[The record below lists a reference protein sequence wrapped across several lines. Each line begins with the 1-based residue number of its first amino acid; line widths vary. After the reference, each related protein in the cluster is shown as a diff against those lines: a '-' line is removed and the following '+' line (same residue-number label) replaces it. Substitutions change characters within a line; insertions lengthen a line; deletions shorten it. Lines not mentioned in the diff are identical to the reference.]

1 MPQLVQVNLIKN
13 PTISKTFEF
22 SRQKK
27 MCAFFAIGTEN
38 VVRRTRSL
46 RVFLQ
51 IVCLNNFNEKVIMKR
66 IGGNFEW
73 LEIRVQLLI
82 KKKLVS

>member
-1 MPQLVQVNLIKN
+1 
-13 PTISKTFEF
+13 
-22 SRQKK
+22 

-46 RVFLQ
+46 RVSLQ
-51 IVCLNNFNEKVIMKR
+51 IVCLKNNFNEKVIMKR